1 VRVVIVDDDG
11 LVRVGLRAI
20 LSIAPE
26 LEVVGEGADG
36 ADVPDLVS
44 RTRPDVLLIDVRM
57 PGIDGLQATRRLVAS
72 GAGRPRV
79 LVMTTLENDEYVYQ
93 ALRVGASGYLLK
105 RATPVEIVQAVQ
117 TVAVGDSL
125 IFPAAIRRL
134 VGTFGRS
141 DSAART
147 AVSRL
152 TEREGAVLRLMA
164 AGLTNAEIAGRLV
177 LSVETVKTHVG
188 NVLTKLRVRNRTQA
202 VIVAYESG
210 FVTPAG

>member
-1 VRVVIVDDDG
+1 
-11 LVRVGLRAI
+11 
-20 LSIAPE
+20 
-26 LEVVGEGADG
+26 
-36 ADVPDLVS
+36 
-44 RTRPDVLLIDVRM
+44 M

-72 GAGRPRV
+72 GAGGPRV
-79 LVMTTLENDEYVYQ
+79 LVVTTFENDEYVYQ
-93 ALRVGASGYLLK
+93 ALRGGASGFLLK
-105 RATPVEIVQAVQ
+105 RATPVEIVRAVQ

-134 VGTFGRS
+134 AGTFGRP

-164 AGLTNAEIAGRLV
+164 AGLANAEIAGRLV
-177 LSVETVKTHVG
+177 VSAETVKTHVG
-188 NVLTKLRVRNRTQA
+188 NVLTKLGVRNRTQA
-202 VIVAYESG
+202 VIVAYETG